1 MNAFLQQLFR
11 RHHSNALSQLRCL
24 PCPPHQFRQSVDL
37 GKPGV
42 TQRYTRP
49 QLLCHLLLCRLLCLR
64 RLHHVAV
71 SGLRP
76 KPYNIGGCVI
86 LAAVGARSTLHGS
99 WLPSSVRRLVFC
111 AKRLVMPAALFR
123 ASRLA
128 RSNLQLVQY
137 KTFIEFFISLSHRQ
151 LNFWFISIVLPSP
164 KSFPTAR
171 HGTLPSDQSPRPHAY
186 RKIYALVNFPL
197 PDPKYVEALLRK

>member
-1 MNAFLQQLFR
+1 MNVFLRQLLQRHPNNALRQSRCRPCPPHQFRQWTLMNAFLQQLFR

-76 KPYNIGGCVI
+76 KPYSIGGCVI
-86 LAAVGARSTLHGS
+86 LAAVGARSTLHGGG
-99 WLPSSVRRLVFC
+99 LPSSVRRLVFC

-137 KTFIEFFISLSHRQ
+137 KTFIEFFISHR
-151 LNFWFISIVLPSP
+151 
-164 KSFPTAR
+164 
-171 HGTLPSDQSPRPHAY
+171 
-186 RKIYALVNFPL
+186 
-197 PDPKYVEALLRK
+197 